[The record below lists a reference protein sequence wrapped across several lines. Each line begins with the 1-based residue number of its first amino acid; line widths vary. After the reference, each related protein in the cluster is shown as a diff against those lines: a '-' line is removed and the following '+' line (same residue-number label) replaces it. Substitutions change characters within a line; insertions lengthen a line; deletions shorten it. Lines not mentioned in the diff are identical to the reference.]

1 MLLFLL
7 KVTSYTSALCV
18 TRITLED
25 ARSPR
30 MLQSSIRKPIKCVQS
45 ATKLLTNI
53 RPRLVK
59 KVSPNIKFIDLH
71 LKIVE

>member
-7 KVTSYTSALCV
+7 KVTSHTSALQV

-30 MLQSSIRKPIKCVQS
+30 MLQSSIRKPIKRVLS
-45 ATKLLTNI
+45 ATKLLTNK
-53 RPRLVK
+53 RLRLVK
-59 KVSPNIKFIDLH
+59 KLSPN
-71 LKIVE
+71 V